1 MKRGLLVA
9 VLVLAAASAGCRQG
23 PWALWNAYAGHFIN
37 DDGRVVEHS
46 ANDRTTSEGQA
57 YALFFALANND
68 RARFDKIL
76 AWSQNNLAAGDMSK
90 KLPGWQWGRAPDGQ
104 WKLIDPNSA
113 SDSDTWLAYTLIEAG
128 RLWKSP
134 AYAQL
139 GRGMLALI
147 AKQEVS
153 DLPGFGS
160 MLMPG
165 TTANWV
171 HNNVWTLNPSYL
183 PLFQFQRF
191 AEVDPA
197 GPWGAIAMNIP
208 RLVRQSSPK
217 GFAMDWVNYIP
228 NDGFYPALPPGAN
241 PPPPPAEASASAKPQ
256 QNGGGSAKPSGADA
270 SNQAAPQPAPASE
283 SRQPMGSYDA
293 IRVYMWAG
301 MVDGEGRTRGDLV
314 NSLSGMGGYLSNPD
328 RTAPPE
334 KVSAQGIPEPQD
346 GPVGFTAALLPY
358 LWANPDLSRVAA
370 QQRVRMSAQR
380 NPDTGLYGK
389 QPVYYDQNLV
399 LFAIGYLDS
408 RFRFGP
414 RGELKVE
421 WTR

>member
-1 MKRGLLVA
+1 MKRGLLVVM
-9 VLVLAAASAGCRQG
+9 VLLAAASAGCRQG
-23 PWALWNAYAGHFIN
+23 PWALWDAYATHFIN
-37 DDGRVVEHS
+37 EDGRVVEHS

-57 YALFFALANND
+57 YGLFFALVDND
-68 RARFDKIL
+68 RARFAKIL
-76 AWSQNNLAAGDMSK
+76 AWSQNNLSTGDMGK
-90 KLPGWQWGRAPDGQ
+90 KLPGWQWGKGPDGQ
-104 WKLIDPNSA
+104 WKLLDPNPA
-113 SDSDTWLAYTLIEAG
+113 SDADCWFAYTLIEAG
-128 RLWKSP
+128 RLWQKP
-134 AYAQL
+134 AYKQL
-139 GRGMLALI
+139 GRQMLSLV
-147 AKQEVS
+147 AKQEVA

-165 TTANWV
+165 NTADWV
-171 HNNVWTLNPSYL
+171 HSNVWTLNPSYL

-191 AEVDPA
+191 ADVDPA

-208 RLVRQSSPK
+208 RLLRQSSPK

-228 NDGFYPALPPGAN
+228 NDGFYPASPPGSN
-241 PPPPPAEASASAKPQ
+241 SPPPPAAS
-256 QNGGGSAKPSGADA
+256 GSAKPSQNGAEPAKPNSADA
-270 SNQAAPQPAPASE
+270 SSPQPAPE
-283 SRQPMGSYDA
+283 TRQPMGSYDA

-301 MVDGEGRTRGDLV
+301 MVEPAGRTRDDLV
-314 NSLSGMGGYLSNPD
+314 NSLHGMGSYLSD
-328 RTAPPE
+328 AGRTAPPE

-358 LWANPDLSRVAA
+358 LWDRPDLARVAA

-399 LFAIGYLDS
+399 LFAVGYLDS

-414 RGELKVE
+414 GGELKVE

>member
-1 MKRGLLVA
+1 MKRGLLLMSVF
-9 VLVLAAASAGCRQG
+9 LAAASAGCRQG
-23 PWALWNAYAGHFIN
+23 PWALWDTYAARFIN

-46 ANDRTTSEGQA
+46 ANDRSTSEGQS
-57 YALFFALANND
+57 YALFFALADND

-76 AWSQNNLAAGDMSK
+76 NWTQNNLAAGDMTK
-90 KLPGWQWGRAPDGQ
+90 RLPAWQWGKAPDGQ
-104 WKLIDPNSA
+104 WKVTDPNPA
-113 SDSDTWLAYTLIEAG
+113 SDADCWLAYTLIEAG
-128 RLWKSP
+128 RLWKEPRYS
-134 AYAQL
+134 QL
-139 GRGMLALI
+139 GRQMLGLI
-147 AKQEVS
+147 AKQEVA

-165 TTANWV
+165 NTGNWI
-171 HNNVWTLNPSYL
+171 HNNTWTLNPSYL

-191 AEVDPA
+191 ADVDPA

-208 RLVRQSSPK
+208 RLLRQGSPK

-228 NDGFYPALPPGAN
+228 NEGFDPAPPPGSN
-241 PPPPPAEASASAKPQ
+241 PPPPAVPASGA
-256 QNGGGSAKPSGADA
+256 AKPSQNATAPAKPNATEA
-270 SNQAAPQPAPASE
+270 SNPSGPQPAAEVKP
-283 SRQPMGSYDA
+283 PMGSYDA
-293 IRVYMWAG
+293 IRVYLWAG
-301 MVDGEGRTRGDLV
+301 MINEKGRTRSDIV
-314 NSLSGMGGYLSNPD
+314 DSLSGMGAYLSIPD

-334 KVSAQGIPEPQD
+334 KVSPQGIPEAQD
-346 GPVGFTAALLPY
+346 GPVGFTAAVLPY
-358 LWANPDLSRVAA
+358 LWAKPDLDRVAA
-370 QQRVRMSAQR
+370 QLRVRMSAQR

-399 LFAIGYLDS
+399 LFSIGYLDN

>member
-46 ANDRTTSEGQA
+46 ANDRTTSEGQS
-57 YALFFALANND
+57 YALFFALADND
-68 RARFDKIL
+68 RAHFDKIL
-76 AWSQNNLAAGDMSK
+76 AWTQNNLAGGDMGTN
-90 KLPGWQWGRAPDGQ
+90 LPGWTWGKAPDGQ
-104 WKLIDPNSA
+104 WKLLDPNPA
-113 SDSDTWLAYTLIEAG
+113 SDADCWIAYTLIEAG
-128 RLWKSP
+128 KFWNHG
-134 AYAQL
+134 AYTQL
-139 GRGMLALI
+139 GRRMLTLI
-147 AKQEVS
+147 AKQEVA

-165 TTANWV
+165 NTVNWV

-228 NDGFYPALPPGAN
+228 NDGFYPAPPPGAN
-241 PPPPPAEASASAKPQ
+241 PPPPPPANGSSKPQ
-256 QNGGGSAKPSGADA
+256 SGGASSKPDASKPDA
-270 SNQAAPQPAPASE
+270 SNLAAAQPAPE
-283 SRQPMGSYDA
+283 PKQPMGSYDA

-301 MVDGEGRTRGDLV
+301 MLDGEGRTRADLL
-314 NSLSGMGGYLSNPD
+314 NSLSGMGAYLSNPD

-346 GPVGFTAALLPY
+346 GPVGFSAALLPY

-370 QQRVRMSAQR
+370 QQRVRMSSQR

-399 LFAIGYLDS
+399 LFAIGYLDK
-408 RFRFGP
+408 RFSFGP

>member
-1 MKRGLLVA
+1 LLAA
-9 VLVLAAASAGCRQG
+9 VLLLAAATAGCRQG
-23 PWALWNAYAGHFIN
+23 PWALWNAYAAHFIN

-57 YALFFALANND
+57 YALFFALADND
-68 RARFDKIL
+68 RAHFDRIL
-76 AWSQNNLAAGDMSK
+76 AWTVNNLAAGDMGT

-104 WKLIDPNSA
+104 WKLLDPNPA
-113 SDSDTWLAYTLIEAG
+113 SDADCWFAYTLIEAG
-128 RLWKSP
+128 KFWNHG
-134 AYAQL
+134 AYSQL
-139 GRGMLALI
+139 GRQMLGMI
-147 AKQEVS
+147 AKQEVA

-165 TTANWV
+165 NTSDWV
-171 HNNVWTLNPSYL
+171 HNNVWTLNPSYV

-191 AEVDPA
+191 ADVDPS
-197 GPWGAIAMNIP
+197 GPWGGIAMNIP

-228 NDGFYPALPPGAN
+228 NDGFYPAPPPGSNA
-241 PPPPPAEASASAKPQ
+241 PPPPAQA
-256 QNGGGSAKPSGADA
+256 NGSAKPKETANPTAKPNGADP
-270 SNQAAPQPAPASE
+270 SGLSSPQPAPE
-283 SRQPMGSYDA
+283 TRQPMGSYDA
-293 IRVYMWAG
+293 IRVYLWAG
-301 MVDGEGRTRGDLV
+301 MVDPAGRTREDLV
-314 NSLSGMGGYLSNPD
+314 NSLSGMAGYLSNPD
-328 RTAPPE
+328 RIAPPE

-358 LWANPDLSRVAA
+358 LWAKPDLARVAA

-399 LFAIGYLDS
+399 LFAIGYLDG
-408 RFRFGP
+408 RFRFGA